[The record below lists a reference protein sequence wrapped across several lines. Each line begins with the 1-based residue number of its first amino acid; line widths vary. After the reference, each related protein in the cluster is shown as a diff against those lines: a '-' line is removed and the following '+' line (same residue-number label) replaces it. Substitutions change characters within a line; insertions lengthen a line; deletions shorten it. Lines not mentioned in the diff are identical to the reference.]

1 VTVGSPTTEE
11 IPLNWNKRVR
21 QIHRWV
27 AIVFTV
33 TVIVTFVALAQDE
46 PLVWV
51 SYVPLL
57 PLALLLFTG
66 LNMFAL
72 PYLAKRRA
80 RPDQR

>member
-1 VTVGSPTTEE
+1 M
-11 IPLNWNKRVR
+11 NWNKRVR

-27 AIVFTV
+27 AITFTV
-33 TVIVTFVALAQDE
+33 TVIITFIALAQEE
-46 PLVWV
+46 PLIWV

-66 LNMFAL
+66 LNLFAL

-80 RPDQR
+80 RQR